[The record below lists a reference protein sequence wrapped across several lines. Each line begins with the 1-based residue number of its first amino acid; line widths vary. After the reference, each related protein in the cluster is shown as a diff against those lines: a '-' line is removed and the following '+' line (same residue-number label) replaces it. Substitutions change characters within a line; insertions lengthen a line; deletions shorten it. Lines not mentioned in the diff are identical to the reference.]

1 MIAKYTHNFHSKIF
15 LYIAMLLC
23 LPPASAFAAER
34 PRVALPGASPPTLEC
49 VVDAARTSD
58 LPLAAL
64 LGVLATEG
72 GTPGEALRN
81 TNGTWDL
88 GPFQLN
94 TCHVGELAEMGIAPD
109 ILLRDGCVNAYAAAW
124 LLRKEYNRTGDIWE
138 AVSAYHSRTPK
149 YRDAYIARVKGKLI
163 RLRRDGIASLL
174 PQAGEVTP

>member
-1 MIAKYTHNFHSKIF
+1 MIARYKYNLYSKIF

-23 LPPASAFAAER
+23 LPPASALAAGR
-34 PRVALPGASPPTLEC
+34 PRVALQGASPPTLEC
-49 VVDAARTSD
+49 VVDAVRTSG

-72 GTPGEALRN
+72 GKPGEALRN

-88 GPFQLN
+88 GVCQVN
-94 TCHVGELAEMGIAPD
+94 TCHVGELAEMGIAPE

-138 AVSAYHSRTPK
+138 AVGAYHSRTPK

-163 RLRRDGIASLL
+163 RLRRDGVASLL
-174 PQAGEVTP
+174 PEVGEVKP